1 MHVGIH
7 FWSNK
12 KNKNA
17 SNKENVYIKGSV
29 HDAYLELPSSGTL
42 KIKRLQ
48 SQIIYRCGSN
58 KTNGP
63 KLDSQIGYGHICL
76 REKTVVLLII
86 ILFRICKF
94 Q

>member
-63 KLDSQIGYGHICL
+63 KLDSQNRL
-76 REKTVVLLII
+76 RSHMPERENRSFINNYII
-86 ILFRICKF
+86 
-94 Q
+94 